1 MFNDHLKKFLKLYD
15 CNNTELFDLILN
27 CKKELKNELFDI
39 YKQDVFIEPIKLET
53 SIKIMNS
60 GKSIKS
66 RYVIGIHIN
75 EFKLYNE
82 NNKYKIFNLLGFD
95 FENFKDIIKNVDE
108 NCQMYLGLD
117 NKKGKIYF
125 DGKNIHTGYESS
137 GLIKYYNSE
146 GSDTFKITTSKSGN
160 DVVSI
165 QKRIN
170 DNENKYWY
178 AISNEYKTYYYRPNI
193 YFDEIEIKKY
203 TDNIQ
208 KEYKILKNW
217 YEHKCMCCSKKS

>member
-82 NNKYKIFNLLGFD
+82 NNITIILVSHKSSTLKICH
-95 FENFKDIIKNVDE
+95 NV
-108 NCQMYLGLD
+108 
-117 NKKGKIYF
+117 
-125 DGKNIHTGYESS
+125 
-137 GLIKYYNSE
+137 
-146 GSDTFKITTSKSGN
+146 
-160 DVVSI
+160 
-165 QKRIN
+165 
-170 DNENKYWY
+170 
-178 AISNEYKTYYYRPNI
+178 
-193 YFDEIEIKKY
+193 IE
-203 TDNIQ
+203 
-208 KEYKILKNW
+208 L
-217 YEHKCMCCSKKS
+217 